1 MAFEIIKLTYLLTIL
16 SFLARLTDRGTSYER
31 ERQRAT
37 PSEQCVR
44 LTRMY
49 VSDDLVLDQ
58 WKDGRQ
64 LAQLSLRVHLA
75 QRRADEVVVEPVERQ
90 VLSTVRVRS
99 AHRTYV
105 VPLRYTTLLSLSFT
119 AGND

>member
-1 MAFEIIKLTYLLTIL
+1 MAFEIIKLTYLLPIL
-16 SFLARLTDRGTSYER
+16 FFLARLTDRGTSYER
-31 ERQRAT
+31 ERQTAT
-37 PSEQCVR
+37 SSEQCVR
-44 LTRMY
+44 LTRMD
-49 VSDDLVLDQ
+49 VSDDLVLDE

-75 QRRADEVVVEPVERQ
+75 QRRADEVVVKPVERQ
-90 VLSTVRVRS
+90 VLTTIRIRS

-105 VPLRYTTLLSLSFT
+105 VPQRYTTLSLLLP